1 MGRQLLG
8 IVLSVVIGSVP
19 AAWSTAPQRGSAAS
33 PTRAVLVFVGGSIF
47 HRWTNL
53 AAQMAPLPVMNR
65 AFDGAQTT
73 DMLRILDSVLT
84 GEMPKVIVYYFG
96 SNDVSAGQPAAAIF
110 DRIREFFARA
120 SKARPGSRLVFV
132 SIIRAPEKEERWRVV
147 DDVNR
152 RVEAFAL
159 GSKELQYVDVN
170 SALSNRDG
178 TPKLELYLSD
188 QLHFRP
194 AAYDE
199 LTRILKPV
207 LMTAF
212 GTR

>member
-1 MGRQLLG
+1 M
-8 IVLSVVIGSVP
+8 
-19 AAWSTAPQRGSAAS
+19 
-33 PTRAVLVFVGGSIF
+33 
-47 HRWTNL
+47 
-53 AAQMAPLPVMNR
+53 
-65 AFDGAQTT
+65 
-73 DMLRILDSVLT
+73 
-84 GEMPKVIVYYFG
+84 
-96 SNDVSAGQPAAAIF
+96 
-110 DRIREFFARA
+110 
-120 SKARPGSRLVFV
+120 
-132 SIIRAPEKEERWRVV
+132 
-147 DDVNR
+147 NR

-159 GSKELQYVDVN
+159 GSKELQYVVVN

-212 GTR
+212 GTP